1 MKNLFFNTFKT
12 ATALIIKSWKLILL
26 LLLIFTINYKNIPKI
41 QTIKIE
47 FTKPVHGFMA
57 IIYWTPEY
65 IKTIQDNRKNVVGKA
80 ILVLERITDK
90 KKFKVAY
97 NLSIETF
104 VESEGEKFMHKCF
117 SQNTLPKVIKITS
130 KKSKKN
136 TNEDDPNFYERNE
149 PFFFFKDL
157 NFDENDELVLVEE
170 SLETD
175 YEYKIQRVFEFQ
187 DTQLVEFNYFPSNV
201 FTYSRN
207 FIGRIDYQKKEIS
220 GSRYYSCCE
229 YDADFYRLDKNI
241 KNEFQLYKT
250 ERINFDKPIIIKYY
264 TK

>member
-26 LLLIFTINYKNIPKI
+26 LLFIFTINYKNIPQI

-47 FTKPVHGFMA
+47 FTKPIHGFMA

-80 ILVLERITDK
+80 VLLLERIPDK

-117 SQNTLPKVIKITS
+117 SQNTLPKLIKINT
-130 KKSKKN
+130 KN
-136 TNEDDPNFYERNE
+136 WEKIIDKDDTNFHERNE

-157 NFDENDELVLVEE
+157 NFDDKVELVLVEE

-175 YEYKIQRVFEFQ
+175 YENKIQRVFEFQ
-187 DTQLVEFNYFPSNV
+187 ITQLVEFNYFPSNV
-201 FTYSRN
+201 FAYSRN

-220 GSRYYSCCE
+220 VSRYYSCCE
-229 YDADFYRLDKNI
+229 YDTDFYRLGKNI

-250 ERINFDKPIIIKYY
+250 ETINFEKPIITKYY

>member
-47 FTKPVHGFMA
+47 FRKPVYDFIA
-57 IIYWTPEY
+57 TIYWTPKY
-65 IKTIQDNRKNVVGKA
+65 IKIIQDNRKTVVGKA

-90 KKFKVAY
+90 TKFKVNY

-104 VESEGEKFMHKCF
+104 VDSEGEKFMDKCF
-117 SQNTLPKVIKITS
+117 SQNTLPKLIKINT
-130 KKSKKN
+130 KN
-136 TNEDDPNFYERNE
+136 REKIINKDDPNFHERNE

-157 NFDENDELVLVEE
+157 NFDKKDELVLVEE

-187 DTQLVEFNYFPSNV
+187 DTQLLEFNYFPSNV

-220 GSRYYSCCE
+220 VSRYYSCCE
-229 YDADFYRLDKNI
+229 YDVDFYRLDKNI

-250 ERINFDKPIIIKYY
+250 ETINFDKPIITKYY